1 MRLSYI
7 QPRCEERLAIE
18 ISQPRWVCWTVIV
31 ERIKNAVPW
40 MAPATATKSSTIFRS
55 LFVIAKCPH
64 GRWRSSAVAY
74 NSGVLVQT
82 ATRELHSVH
91 RVLGC
96 FREVFSTAMKQ
107 GQPNKREIPQR
118 LAKGH
123 SSKRSTPGHCR
134 PLRVQ
139 AKLSSWHFDQ
149 LEESGS
155 QMRCPSPASV
165 AQSLPWR
172 VHQAS
177 W

>member
-64 GRWRSSAVAY
+64 GRWRSSAVAD

-82 ATRELHSVH
+82 AMRELHSVH

-96 FREVFSTAMKQ
+96 FCEVSPTAMRQIDPTNIK
-107 GQPNKREIPQR
+107 
-118 LAKGH
+118 
-123 SSKRSTPGHCR
+123 S
-134 PLRVQ
+134 
-139 AKLSSWHFDQ
+139 LS
-149 LEESGS
+149 G
-155 QMRCPSPASV
+155 
-165 AQSLPWR
+165 
-172 VHQAS
+172 
-177 W
+177 